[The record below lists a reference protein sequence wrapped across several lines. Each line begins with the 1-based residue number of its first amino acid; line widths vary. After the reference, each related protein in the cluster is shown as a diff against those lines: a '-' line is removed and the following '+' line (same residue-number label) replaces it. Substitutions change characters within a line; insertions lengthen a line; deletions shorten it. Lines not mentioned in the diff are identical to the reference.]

1 MFDMK
6 EIGCKIAKL
15 RKEKNMTQ
23 MELADALGI
32 SFQAISNWERGESM
46 PDIAK
51 LVSLSQIFDVSI
63 DEILGN
69 DRIAKTVSELAS
81 GTEKEPLDTEVIK
94 EIAPIVK
101 PDQLS
106 KLVNDSMKLMMENV
120 SHMDFKPGTSQTIT
134 EITPNGSVL
143 KVHAFPSEDATVQPQ
158 TEKQTI
164 SMEYT
169 GSPSFAACDSA
180 SYDNTS
186 SIPQES
192 EASYENK
199 EKAPSLKNLLEL
211 APFMAE
217 EDLGELVFN
226 YADQVDNF
234 NDIISLAPF
243 LDEEVIDYLV
253 HHYSNSDLDFHK
265 ILALAPFCSEDVLGS
280 LALQYI
286 KQIDNFDKV
295 VSLAPFLDEDILSEL
310 VETNLDL
317 TLNMEQFKQLLP
329 FLNEDTV
336 GKIARKLLL
345 K

>member
-6 EIGCKIAKL
+6 EIGFKIAKL
-15 RKEKNMTQ
+15 RKGKNMTQ

-51 LVSLSQIFDVSI
+51 LVSLSQIFDVSV

-106 KLVNDSMKLMMENV
+106 KLISDSMKLMMEKV
-120 SHMDFKPGTSQTIT
+120 THMDYKPGTTQTIT
-134 EITPNGSVL
+134 EINPDGSVVTIRAL
-143 KVHAFPSEDATVQPQ
+143 PSEEVAV
-158 TEKQTI
+158 
-164 SMEYT
+164 
-169 GSPSFAACDSA
+169 
-180 SYDNTS
+180 TS
-186 SIPQES
+186 STSQET
-192 EASYENK
+192 EASP
-199 EKAPSLKNLLEL
+199 EKKGISPSLKQLLEL

-217 EDLGELVFN
+217 EDLAELVCN
-226 YADQVDNF
+226 YADQVDDF

-243 LDEEVIDYLV
+243 LDEEIVDHLI
-253 HHYSNSDLDFHK
+253 HRYSKSDLDFHK
-265 ILALAPFCSEDVLGS
+265 ILSVAPFCSEDTLSS
-280 LALQYI
+280 LALQYM
-286 KQIDNFDKV
+286 KQIDSFDKV
-295 VSLAPFLDEDILSEL
+295 VKLAPFLDEDMLSDI
-310 VETNLDL
+310 VEINLDL
-317 TLNMEQFKQLLP
+317 ALTMEQFKQLLP

>member
-6 EIGCKIAKL
+6 EIGFKIAKL
-15 RKEKNMTQ
+15 RKGKNMTQ

-51 LVSLSQIFDVSI
+51 LVSLSQIFDVSV

-106 KLVNDSMKLMMENV
+106 KLISDSMKLMMEKV
-120 SHMDFKPGTSQTIT
+120 THMDYKPGTTQTIT
-134 EITPNGSVL
+134 EINPDGSVVTIRAL
-143 KVHAFPSEDATVQPQ
+143 PSEEVAV
-158 TEKQTI
+158 
-164 SMEYT
+164 
-169 GSPSFAACDSA
+169 
-180 SYDNTS
+180 TS
-186 SIPQES
+186 STSQET
-192 EASYENK
+192 EASP
-199 EKAPSLKNLLEL
+199 EKKGISPSLKQLLEL

-217 EDLGELVFN
+217 EDLAELVCN
-226 YADQVDNF
+226 YADQVDDF

-243 LDEEVIDYLV
+243 LDEEIVDHLI
-253 HHYSNSDLDFHK
+253 HRYSKSDLDFHK
-265 ILALAPFCSEDVLGS
+265 ILSLAPFCSEDTLSS
-280 LALQYI
+280 LALQYM
-286 KQIDNFDKV
+286 KQIDSFDKV
-295 VSLAPFLDEDILSEL
+295 VKLAPFLDEDMLSDI
-310 VETNLDL
+310 VEINLDL
-317 TLNMEQFKQLLP
+317 ALTMEQFKQLLP

>member
-6 EIGCKIAKL
+6 EIGFKIAKL
-15 RKEKNMTQ
+15 RKGKNMTQ

-51 LVSLSQIFDVSI
+51 LVSLSQIFDVSV

-81 GTEKEPLDTEVIK
+81 GREKEPLDTEVIK

-106 KLVNDSMKLMMENV
+106 KLISDSMKLMMEKV
-120 SHMDFKPGTSQTIT
+120 SHMDYKPCTTQTIT
-134 EITPNGSVL
+134 EINPDGSV
-143 KVHAFPSEDATVQPQ
+143 V
-158 TEKQTI
+158 TI
-164 SMEYT
+164 RALPGEEV
-169 GSPSFAACDSA
+169 AV
-180 SYDNTS
+180 TS
-186 SIPQES
+186 STSQET
-192 EASYENK
+192 EASP
-199 EKAPSLKNLLEL
+199 EKKGISPSLKQLLEL

-217 EDLGELVFN
+217 EDLAELVCN
-226 YADQVDNF
+226 YADQVDDF

-243 LDEEVIDYLV
+243 LDEEIVDHLI
-253 HHYSNSDLDFHK
+253 HRYSKSDLDFHK
-265 ILALAPFCSEDVLGS
+265 ILSLAPFCSEDTLSS
-280 LALQYI
+280 LALQYM
-286 KQIDNFDKV
+286 KQIDSFDKV
-295 VSLAPFLDEDILSEL
+295 VKLAPFLDENMLSDI

-317 TLNMEQFKQLLP
+317 ALTMEQFKQLLP

>member
-6 EIGCKIAKL
+6 EIGFKIAKL
-15 RKEKNMTQ
+15 RKGKNMTQ

-51 LVSLSQIFDVSI
+51 LVSLSQIFDVSV

-106 KLVNDSMKLMMENV
+106 KLISDSMKLMMEKV
-120 SHMDFKPGTSQTIT
+120 SHMDYKPGTTQTIT
-134 EITPNGSVL
+134 EINPDGSVVTIRAL
-143 KVHAFPSEDATVQPQ
+143 PSEAV
-158 TEKQTI
+158 
-164 SMEYT
+164 
-169 GSPSFAACDSA
+169 AV
-180 SYDNTS
+180 TS
-186 SIPQES
+186 STSQET
-192 EASYENK
+192 EASP
-199 EKAPSLKNLLEL
+199 EKKGISPSLKQLLEL
-211 APFMAE
+211 APFMSE
-217 EDLGELVFN
+217 EDLAELVCN
-226 YADQVDNF
+226 YADQVDDF

-243 LDEEVIDYLV
+243 LDEEIVDHLI
-253 HHYSNSDLDFHK
+253 HRYSKSDLDFHK
-265 ILALAPFCSEDVLGS
+265 ILSLAPFCSEDTLSS
-280 LALQYI
+280 LALQYM
-286 KQIDNFDKV
+286 KQIDSFDKV
-295 VSLAPFLDEDILSEL
+295 VKLAPFLDEDMLSDI
-310 VETNLDL
+310 VEINLDL
-317 TLNMEQFKQLLP
+317 ALTMEQFKQLLP

>member
-15 RKEKNMTQ
+15 RKGKNMTQ

-81 GTEKEPLDTEVIK
+81 GTDKEPLDTEVIK

-106 KLVNDSMKLMMENV
+106 KLVSDSMKLMMEKV
-120 SHMDFKPGTSQTIT
+120 SHMDYKPGTTQTIT
-134 EITPNGSVL
+134 EITPNGSVVTIRAL
-143 KVHAFPSEDATVQPQ
+143 PGEEMPVTDFTSQEAEVSH
-158 TEKQTI
+158 EKKGV
-164 SMEYT
+164 S
-169 GSPSFAACDSA
+169 
-180 SYDNTS
+180 
-186 SIPQES
+186 
-192 EASYENK
+192 
-199 EKAPSLKNLLEL
+199 PSLKQLLEL

-217 EDLGELVFN
+217 EDLSELVCN
-226 YADQVDNF
+226 YADQVDDF

-243 LDEEVIDYLV
+243 LDEEIVDHLI
-253 HHYSNSDLDFHK
+253 HRYSKSDLDFHK
-265 ILALAPFCSEDVLGS
+265 ILSLAPFCSEDTLSS
-280 LALQYI
+280 LALQYM
-286 KQIDNFDKV
+286 KQIDSFDKV
-295 VSLAPFLDEDILSEL
+295 VRLAPFLDENILSDI
-310 VETNLDL
+310 VETNLELAL
-317 TLNMEQFKQLLP
+317 TMEQFKQLLP